1 MQIQSLFSPSPSRTR
16 ALSAA
21 LRVVIILAF
30 VVLVAMHPALAFAQE
45 RSDKFSEAIAS
56 EGLASGVGVAFLGGL
71 GVNLTPCVYPLIV
84 ITTSVF
90 GAKQS
95 KSRGQAMMLSTIYV
109 LGICVLYTTLLVV
122 ASLAGKKWGDQLS
135 SPGVNIFIAS
145 IFTILAVSSFGA
157 FEIRLPD
164 FLMQRLSGAGGNG
177 YVGAFLVGL
186 VSGLVAAPCSG
197 PVTIG
202 MMTWI
207 GTKGSVPLGAL
218 VGFAFAVGLGLP
230 TWFVGTFAVGIPKGG
245 RWMVWVKSFFGCV
258 MLAVALY
265 YLQNA
270 IYPLYAI
277 PTHDVS
283 FYIPSAVIM
292 VLGLML
298 GAVHVNW
305 DEGGWALKTR
315 KTVGIAATA
324 IGAFFLIAS
333 LQKPPQKMPDELRAE
348 LLDSKLNYI
357 RDTNLL
363 RMSSKG
369 GSGQPLALIP
379 DKLPRAEDWQTDIEK
394 ALVQGKGESR
404 PILVDFGATWCAA
417 CKELDSKTFSNEEFR
432 SKAKHFVPVHVD
444 LTEDEDDNPANKAI
458 REKWKVKGL
467 PVVLIINSKG
477 EEIARVEEFIE
488 PEALLSKMQGI
499 D

>member
-1 MQIQSLFSPSPSRTR
+1 MQIQSLFSSARR
-16 ALSAA
+16 ADLGALV
-21 LRVVIILAF
+21 LRVAL
-30 VVLVAMHPALAFAQE
+30 VVALVLLVSLHPALAFAQE
-45 RSDKFSEAIAS
+45 RSDKFSEAVAS
-56 EGLASGVGVAFLGGL
+56 DGLGSGIGVAFLGGL

-90 GAKQS
+90 GAKQA

-135 SPGVNIFIAS
+135 SPGVNIFIAAVF
-145 IFTILAVSSFGA
+145 IILAVSSFGA

-164 FLMQRLSGAGGNG
+164 FMMQRLSGAGGSG

-270 IYPLYAI
+270 WYPLYAV
-277 PTHDVS
+277 PTHDIS
-283 FYIPSAVIM
+283 FYIPAGVIM
-292 VLGLML
+292 VLGLLL

-315 KTVGIAATA
+315 KVFAIAATS
-324 IGAFFLIAS
+324 IGAFALVAA
-333 LQKPPQKMPDELRAE
+333 LQKPPQKSPDDLRAE
-348 LLDSKLNYI
+348 LLEQKLTYI

-363 RMSSKG
+363 RMATKG
-369 GSGQPLALIP
+369 GGGQALALIP
-379 DKLPRAEDWQTDIEK
+379 DKLPHAEDWQTNIDK
-394 ALVQGKGESR
+394 ALAQGKGESR

-417 CKELDSKTFSNEEFR
+417 CKELESKTFSNEEFR
-432 SKAKHFVPVHVD
+432 TKAKKFLPVRVD

-467 PVVLIINSKG
+467 PVVLLINSKG

-488 PEALLSKMQGI
+488 PEALLAKMEGI

>member
-1 MQIQSLFSPSPSRTR
+1 MQTPSLLRTLQR
-16 ALSAA
+16 IPARFAGPLVGLLVVALFA
-21 LRVVIILAF
+21 VI
-30 VVLVAMHPALAFAQE
+30 VGHPALAFAQE
-45 RSDKFSEAIAS
+45 RSDKFSEAIAAN
-56 EGLASGVGVAFLGGL
+56 GLASGVGVAFLGGL

-90 GAKQS
+90 GAKQA
-95 KSRGQAMMLSTIYV
+95 KSRGQAMLLSTVYV
-109 LGICVLYTTLLVV
+109 FGICVLYTTLLVI

-135 SPGVNIFIAS
+135 SPGVNIFIAAV
-145 IFTILAVSSFGA
+145 FTILAVSSFGA
-157 FEIRLPD
+157 FEIRLPE
-164 FLMQRLSGAGGNG
+164 FMMQRLSGAGGSG
-177 YVGAFLVGL
+177 YVGAFVIGL

-230 TWFVGTFAVGIPKGG
+230 TWFVGSFAVGIPKGG

-270 IYPLYAI
+270 VYPLAAI
-277 PTHDVS
+277 PTHDIS
-283 FYIPSAVIM
+283 FYIPSAVIL

-305 DEGGWALKTR
+305 DEGGWGLKIR
-315 KTVGIAATA
+315 KGVGIAATSV
-324 IGAFFLIAS
+324 GAFFLIAAI
-333 LQKPPQKMPDELRAE
+333 QKPPQKMPDDLRAE
-348 LLDSKLNYI
+348 LLDQKLTAI
-357 RDTNLL
+357 REANQV
-363 RMSSKG
+363 RMAMKEG
-369 GSGQPLALIP
+369 GKEAVSRIP

-394 ALVQGKGESR
+394 AVAQGKGEKR
-404 PILVDFGATWCAA
+404 PVLVDFGASWCAA
-417 CKELDSKTFSNEEFR
+417 CKELEGKTFSNDEFR
-432 SKAKHFVPVHVD
+432 SKANKFVPVHVD
-444 LTEDEDDNPANKAI
+444 LSEDEDENPLNKAI

-467 PVVLIINSKG
+467 PVVLLINSKG
-477 EEIARVEEFIE
+477 EEITRVEEFIE
-488 PEALLSKMQGI
+488 PDALLTKMAGI